1 MYIVFLYH
9 LTCAAVV
16 TSWHPYTLYL
26 LLNIF
31 LNKKN
36 KLCGKRRFN
45 GCTNRGLCRAT
56 HKKTYTKQ
64 FFVYISSL
72 ISLPVQLFLCRLSV
86 TCCSWVSYPI
96 HLCMRV
102 VYCDGNVRAFS
113 DCKQTSL
120 CSASSSGCQR
130 DTACICCWAPARA
143 ARRLLRARCAAI
155 DRYLL
160 SAGRSAANPPQT
172 AAAVDRWD
180 RQTDAWP
187 FHRPCSAYYADS
199 VDNAAKI
206 NIQCRYYRLICLARC
221 YVNEARYTARHLNLL
236 LWATAKCLS
245 DESKASHMTVQLR
258 LVVKLC
264 ICRWWK
270 HNSSIV
276 ADTRSN
282 AL

>member
-1 MYIVFLYH
+1 M
-9 LTCAAVV
+9 
-16 TSWHPYTLYL
+16 
-26 LLNIF
+26 
-31 LNKKN
+31 
-36 KLCGKRRFN
+36 
-45 GCTNRGLCRAT
+45 
-56 HKKTYTKQ
+56 
-64 FFVYISSL
+64 YISSL

-102 VYCDGNVRAFS
+102 VYSDGNVRAFS

-130 DTACICCWAPARA
+130 DTARICCWAPARA

-155 DRYLL
+155 NQYLL
-160 SAGRSAANPPQT
+160 SAGRSAANPPQA
-172 AAAVDRWD
+172 AAAVDRWV

-264 ICRWWK
+264 IWRWWK
-270 HNSSIV
+270 HNGSRHAVKRTVDHGTCNSSINRPHLATASAV
-276 ADTRSN
+276 HMRTMLCNVIYVRRSSS
-282 AL
+282 LPYFRLMCH